1 MKITSAVFDVSA
13 VDFASC
19 PETSLPEFAFIGR
32 SNVGKST
39 LLNRIAERKDLAR
52 VSDTPG
58 FTKTINFF
66 TINRRWRLVDLPGYG
81 FAKASRQER
90 AGYARMI
97 EQYLLKRENLACVF
111 LLVDSSVPPQ
121 SVDLDFVQWIGR
133 AEKPFAIV
141 FTKADKAKGNKSIE
155 NVEQFMQAISP
166 WFEEPP
172 LLFTTSAKTQSGI
185 RELQEIIADAAT
197 GAGASNGHAE

>member
-90 AGYARMI
+90 AVYARMI